1 MSPLPCSCLNDAEL
15 DYLGASWP
23 KYSEAAA
30 QAGMDVIRVPMIE
43 GSCPDTL
50 EEIDAAIDAVN
61 AKIHRGENVLTHC
74 RGGKYDDD

>member
-1 MSPLPCSCLNDAEL
+1 
-15 DYLGASWP
+15 
-23 KYSEAAA
+23 
-30 QAGMDVIRVPMIE
+30 MDVIRVPMIE

-74 RGGKYDDD
+74 RGGKYDDDR